1 MGEKRKFRL
10 ITVNNNKMSDYS
22 KQWCDEND
30 PGMTWDFDMV
40 EEYSKLKPGFM
51 VAYICEGY
59 GTVAIAKGHNEEF
72 LLGVPSELGATYDW
86 VPYEQIVKS

>member
-1 MGEKRKFRL
+1 MGTKRKFRL
-10 ITVNNNKMSDYS
+10 ITVNNNKMADFS

-30 PGMTWDFDMV
+30 SDMPWDFDMV

-59 GTVAIAKGHNEEF
+59 GTVGIARGYNDEF
-72 LLGVPSELGATYDW
+72 LLALTNDRWATYDW

>member
-1 MGEKRKFRL
+1 MSNKRKYQL
-10 ITVNNNKMSDYS
+10 ITVNGNKMSDYS

-30 PGMTWDFDMV
+30 IGMPWDFDMV

-59 GTVAIAKGHNEEF
+59 GTVGVARGHNDEF
-72 LLGVPSELGATYDW
+72 LLALTDGDQYKW
-86 VPYEQIVKS
+86 VPYNEIVKN

>member
-10 ITVNNNKMSDYS
+10 ITVNNNKMADYS

-59 GTVAIAKGHNEEF
+59 GTVGIAKGHNDEF
-72 LLGVPSELGATYDW
+72 LLALPNKFDATYDW
-86 VPYEQIVKS
+86 VPYEQIVKL